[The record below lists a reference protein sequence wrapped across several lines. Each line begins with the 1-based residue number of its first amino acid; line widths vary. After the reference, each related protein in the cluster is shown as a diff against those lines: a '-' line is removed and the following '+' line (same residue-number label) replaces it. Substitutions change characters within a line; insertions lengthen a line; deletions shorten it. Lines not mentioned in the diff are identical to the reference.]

1 MNLKKILT
9 TVLALCSVCISSQAA
24 AVTSNYPNKPIKFVI
39 GYPPGGPSDIM
50 TRLVAAKLQVKL
62 GQSVIVENRPGAG
75 GNIATDYVKRES
87 ADGYTLLL
95 GTVAHATNMSVY
107 NNLNYDTLKDFIP
120 VVQFM
125 SAPTVLVVNSK
136 SSYKTVND
144 LIEDAKKYPHK
155 LSYASTGIG
164 GTPHLAGE
172 ELKLKS
178 GADIMHVPY
187 KGASPA
193 LNDLLGGY
201 VTMSFMTYSGAIQ
214 QINAGT
220 LRPIAIAGQSR
231 YKGLPDVP
239 TVIESGIKDFTDISS
254 WNGLFVKTGT
264 PDHIVQLLN
273 KNINEILSTEEIQKQ
288 IEIEGALAIGGTS
301 QEFAHY
307 VKDEIN
313 KWAAIVSSAGIKPQ

>member
-1 MNLKKILT
+1 M
-9 TVLALCSVCISSQAA
+9 
-24 AVTSNYPNKPIKFVI
+24 
-39 GYPPGGPSDIM
+39 
-50 TRLVAAKLQVKL
+50 
-62 GQSVIVENRPGAG
+62 
-75 GNIATDYVKRES
+75 
-87 ADGYTLLL
+87 
-95 GTVAHATNMSVY
+95 
-107 NNLNYDTLKDFIP
+107 
-120 VVQFM
+120 
-125 SAPTVLVVNSK
+125 LVVNSK